1 MHGFTCM
8 QTVSGKNVK
17 LLGYSRRVPKQGD
30 TKIMAITPLIRN
42 RFSEFFIVRF
52 SSKCKVFIKDP
63 TTPHMHHYTTS
74 LLLITILLQIH
85 LRINQWKPFENWLRS
100 DRDITMSIVSPFL
113 WNTDMVYV
121 IKMLNLCLPVRY

>member
-1 MHGFTCM
+1 
-8 QTVSGKNVK
+8 
-17 LLGYSRRVPKQGD
+17 
-30 TKIMAITPLIRN
+30 
-42 RFSEFFIVRF
+42 
-52 SSKCKVFIKDP
+52 
-63 TTPHMHHYTTS
+63 MHHYTTS

-113 WNTDMVYV
+113 WNTGMVYV